1 MPELARGTRRD
12 REEGGQEVL
21 SSADPAKVAPPVTAP
36 LARMPVLRW
45 EHVYRSIVAL
55 TDLIIIAVSLR
66 VGLVLTDGS
75 LAGQFPGFI
84 AAVTGGILFG
94 SMVACRVWEPRVLGQ
109 GAEELRRLVKAVALA
124 VVVLGLTALAF
135 EVGYFRP
142 WVFAVLPATGV
153 SLTISRYA
161 LRCALH
167 WRRARDLCMHP
178 VLVAGSVDEVAD
190 LIDRTRRERHYGWIV
205 TGVCVPGTGGV
216 DRPEEVRGVP
226 VLGGLAEVAAL
237 VRQGDHR
244 VVAVTPDPHWTRQQL
259 RQLAWDLEGM
269 PAELVVAPAL
279 MEITGP
285 RLHVS
290 PVYGLTLM
298 HVSQPTFSGGR
309 WIFKA
314 AIDRL
319 GSLILLF
326 LITPVL
332 LAVALA
338 IKIESGGPVL
348 FRQHRVGKA
357 GELFWML
364 KFRSMVVDAERRQA
378 ELDAVN
384 EASGPLFKLRR
395 DPRVTWVGAFLRRY
409 SLDELPQFINVLR
422 GDMSLVGPRPP
433 LPAEVERYGFDARR
447 RRLVRPGVTGL
458 WQVSGRSDLSWEE
471 TVQLDLR
478 YVENWSLAMDAVIVW
493 KTAGAVLGGRGAY

>member
-1 MPELARGTRRD
+1 MVNSAESAR
-12 REEGGQEVL
+12 
-21 SSADPAKVAPPVTAP
+21 VAPLTEP
-36 LARMPVLRW
+36 LARVPFVRW
-45 EHVYRSIVAL
+45 EHAYRGVVAL
-55 TDLIIIAVSLR
+55 TDVIVIAVALR
-66 VGLVLTDGS
+66 LGLVLTDGS

-84 AAVTGGILFG
+84 AAVTGAILFG
-94 SMVACRVWEPRVLGQ
+94 SMIACRVWEPRVLGQ
-109 GAEELRRLVKAVALA
+109 GAEELRRLVRAVAAA

-142 WVFAVLPATGV
+142 WVFGVLPATGV
-153 SLTISRYA
+153 FLTISRYA
-161 LRCALH
+161 LRRALH
-167 WRRARDLCMHP
+167 GKRARDRCMHP

-190 LIDRTRRERHYGWIV
+190 LIDRTRKERHYGWIV
-205 TGVCVPGTGGV
+205 TGVCVPGTTGL

-226 VLGGLAEVAAL
+226 VLGGFADVPDL
-237 VRQGDHR
+237 VRQGNHR
-244 VVAVTPDPHWTRQQL
+244 VVAVTPDPHWNRQQL

-279 MEITGP
+279 MEVTGP
-285 RLHVS
+285 RLHMS
-290 PVYGLTLM
+290 PVYGLTLL

-314 AIDRL
+314 VIDRL
-319 GSLILLF
+319 GSLLLLL

-332 LAVALA
+332 LAVAVA
-338 IKIESGGPVL
+338 IKLESGGPVL
-348 FRQHRVGKA
+348 FRQQRVGKA

-364 KFRSMVVDAERRQA
+364 KFRSMVVDAEQRRA
-378 ELDAVN
+378 CLAGVN
-384 EASGPLFKLRR
+384 EAGGPLFKIRR
-395 DPRVTWVGAFLRRY
+395 DPRVTRVGTFLRRY
-409 SLDELPQFINVLR
+409 SLDELPQLINVLV

-433 LPAEVERYGFDARR
+433 LPTEVERYAFDARR
-447 RRLVRPGVTGL
+447 RLLVRPGLTGL
-458 WQVSGRSDLSWEE
+458 WQVSGRSDLTWEE

>member
-1 MPELARGTRRD
+1 MVNSAESAR
-12 REEGGQEVL
+12 
-21 SSADPAKVAPPVTAP
+21 VAPLVTEP
-36 LARMPVLRW
+36 LARVPFIRW
-45 EHVYRSIVAL
+45 EHAYRGIVAL
-55 TDLIIIAVSLR
+55 TDMIIIAISLR
-66 VGLVLTDGS
+66 LGLVLTDGS

-84 AAVTGGILFG
+84 AAVTGAILFG
-94 SMVACRVWEPRVLGQ
+94 SMIACRVWEPRVLGQ
-109 GAEELRRLVKAVALA
+109 GAEELRRLARAVAFA
-124 VVVLGLTALAF
+124 AVVLGLTALAF

-142 WVFAVLPATGV
+142 WVFGVLPATGV

-161 LRCALH
+161 LRRALH
-167 WRRARDLCMHP
+167 GKRARDLCMHP
-178 VLVAGSVDEVAD
+178 VLVAGSVAEVAD
-190 LIDRTRRERHYGWIV
+190 LIARTRKERHYGWIV
-205 TGVCVPGTGGV
+205 TGVCVPGTAGL

-226 VLGGLAEVAAL
+226 VLGDLADVPDL
-237 VRQGDHR
+237 VRQGNHR
-244 VVAVTPDPHWTRQQL
+244 VVAVTPDPHWNRQQL

-279 MEITGP
+279 MEVTGP

-290 PVYGLTLM
+290 PVYGLTLL

-319 GSLILLF
+319 GSLFLLL

-332 LAVALA
+332 LAVAVA
-338 IKIESGGPVL
+338 IKMESGGPVL
-348 FRQHRVGKA
+348 FRQQRVGKA
-357 GELFWML
+357 GERFWML
-364 KFRSMVVDAERRQA
+364 KFRSMVVDAEARRA
-378 ELDAVN
+378 HLDAVN
-384 EASGPLFKLRR
+384 EAGGPLFKIRR
-395 DPRVTWVGAFLRRY
+395 DPRVTRVGTFLRRY
-409 SLDELPQFINVLR
+409 SLDELPQLINVLV

-433 LPAEVERYGFDARR
+433 LPAEVERYAFDARR
-447 RRLVRPGVTGL
+447 RLLVRPGLTGL
-458 WQVSGRSDLSWEE
+458 WQVSGRSDLTWEE